1 MKTKQYARQLALAIL
16 AGTMA
21 VTPAL
26 AASPDDTV
34 TEQPAFTS
42 PVQAERAANLA
53 EQAAMQTSTA
63 LQNSLHQVDAA
74 EQRMQQALAT
84 GNQAGITAAR
94 SALERAQQQYTQ
106 QLSEMTGVMT
116 DDIEKMRENGMGWG
130 QIAAELGVHPGELG
144 MDHDRRGRDQEMTT
158 QNHGRAGGMHHG
170 IDPDEMAEATARD
183 MQTGWSGGHG
193 SGMMGS
199 GMGNSMQGGG
209 HDGMMGGAV
218 GMSGQGNGHGGGSSG
233 SEGGGHGPGGSSGGG
248 HGPGGSSGG
257 GHGPGGSSGGGH
269 GGSGPG
275 GSSGGGHGGSGHGG
289 SSGGSGH
296 GGSGSG
302 GSSGGSGHGG
312 SGSGGS
318 SGGGHGGGGMGDGG
332 SGGHGGGGAG
342 GGMGDGGSGGH
353 GGGGGGRW

>member
-53 EQAAMQTSTA
+53 ERAAMQTSTA

-84 GNQAGITAAR
+84 GNQARITAAR

-116 DDIEKMRENGMGWG
+116 DDIAKMRENGMGWG

-144 MDHDRRGRDQEMTT
+144 MGHDRRGRDQGMTS
-158 QNHGRAGGMHHG
+158 QNRGRARGMHRG

-183 MQTGWSGGHG
+183 METGWSGGHG
-193 SGMMGS
+193 TGMGS
-199 GMGNSMQGGG
+199 GMSNGMQGGG
-209 HDGMMGGAV
+209 HGGMMGGAV
-218 GMSGQGNGHGGGSSG
+218 GMSGRGDGHGGGPSG
-233 SEGGGHGPGGSSGGG
+233 SE
-248 HGPGGSSGG
+248 
-257 GHGPGGSSGGGH
+257 GGGH

-275 GSSGGGHGGSGHGG
+275 GSSGGSGHGG
-289 SSGGSGH
+289 AGGGMGGGMGGGSSSGGH
-296 GGSGSG
+296 
-302 GSSGGSGHGG
+302 
-312 SGSGGS
+312 
-318 SGGGHGGGGMGDGG
+318 GGGHGGGGMGDGG

-353 GGGGGGRW
+353 GGGGGGGGRR